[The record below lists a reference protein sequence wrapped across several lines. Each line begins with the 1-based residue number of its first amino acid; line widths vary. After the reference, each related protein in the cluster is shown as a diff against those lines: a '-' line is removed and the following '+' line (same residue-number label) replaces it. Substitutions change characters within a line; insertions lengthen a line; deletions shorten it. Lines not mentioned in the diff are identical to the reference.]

1 MNAVAGWHLDG
12 DDLGA
17 GLSRSRQDSAPSRQR
32 AETPGRRYGGSMAQ
46 VDPENDNI
54 HRFIVRHYRYDPER
68 RERRHVIVAAFDN
81 EPEFQAC
88 MQEVAA
94 EIRRRRENGEN
105 VDRRE
110 HASGSIYEPG
120 YLRRAA
126 NGHLL
131 SRAIRHGVT
140 AAGLERLELPS
151 NTSYVTAVRDEAVD
165 DADQRDQP

>member
-1 MNAVAGWHLDG
+1 
-12 DDLGA
+12 
-17 GLSRSRQDSAPSRQR
+17 
-32 AETPGRRYGGSMAQ
+32 MAQ
-46 VDPENDNI
+46 VDPEGDGI
-54 HRFIVRHYRYDPER
+54 QRLIVRHYRYDPER

-88 MQEVAA
+88 IREVAA

-110 HASGSIYEPG
+110 HASGTICEPG

-131 SRAIRHGVT
+131 GRAIRHGVWPQ
-140 AAGLERLELPS
+140 ALEGLELPS
-151 NTSYVTAVRDEAVD
+151 NMGLVTAVRDETVD
-165 DADQRDQP
+165 DGDQRD